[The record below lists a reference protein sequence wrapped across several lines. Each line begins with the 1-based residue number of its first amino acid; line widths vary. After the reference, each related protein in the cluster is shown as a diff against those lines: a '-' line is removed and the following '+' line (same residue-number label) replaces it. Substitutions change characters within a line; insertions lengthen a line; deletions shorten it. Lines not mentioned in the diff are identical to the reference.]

1 MTINDFYLSLRC
13 KYVHIS
19 YIYIYSTLHISLRGC
34 AQQGFLL
41 PGSPAHTTRLITS
54 KKHTTPPVFE
64 VAIYRYVLD
73 ILYHPPLK
81 KTHTHTHTKKKNSTR
96 FFGGNF
102 SKNSLKKNKLTSPPY
117 FQKAPETRPTT
128 KQVLP
133 GHSWDDGLGS
143 RVSILPLLPVWLW
156 SLGWRLHTLL
166 VRRSCGLLVL
176 VLTAWFTFWES
187 KAFVAKVGGFFV
199 STKRMGC

>member
-1 MTINDFYLSLRC
+1 MYI
-13 KYVHIS
+13 

-73 ILYHPPLK
+73 ILYHPPPQKNTHAHTHEKK
-81 KTHTHTHTKKKNSTR
+81 KTAPV
-96 FFGGNF
+96 FFGVT
-102 SKNSLKKNKLTSPPY
+102 SPKTVKKNKLTSPPY

-143 RVSILPLLPVWLW
+143 RVSILPLLPVWL
-156 SLGWRLHTLL
+156 
-166 VRRSCGLLVL
+166 
-176 VLTAWFTFWES
+176 
-187 KAFVAKVGGFFV
+187 
-199 STKRMGC
+199 